1 MKDDV
6 YGDLGLRIINIISEA
21 LVAGVVLILV
31 GKIVMFTVTRT
42 ARRARIVD
50 RQLHTIR
57 EWFWFIWAL
66 LAIIILVN
74 ILGLTSATA
83 ALTVSG
89 LVGLAVTLAL
99 QTTLSNVISGLL
111 LINDGTLRIDDDIC
125 YFSIKGKVIRIGMR
139 NVLVQTEDGNVAV
152 ISHSAIATG
161 AIINLS
167 ARSRLM
173 SS

>member
-1 MKDDV
+1 M
-6 YGDLGLRIINIISEA
+6 A
-21 LVAGVVLILV
+21 AVVLFFV
-31 GKIVMFTVTRT
+31 GKVVAFTLTRT

-57 EWFWFIWAL
+57 EWFWFIWGL

-111 LINDGTLRIDDDIC
+111 LINDGTLRIDDEIC
-125 YFSIKGKVIRIGMR
+125 YFSIKGKVMRIGMR

-167 ARSRLM
+167 ARGRLM
-173 SS
+173 S

>member
-6 YGDLGLRIINIISEA
+6 YGDVGLSIINIISEA

>member
-1 MKDDV
+1 V
-6 YGDLGLRIINIISEA
+6 YGDVTLSIINIISEA
-21 LVAGVVLILV
+21 LVAAVVLILV
-31 GKIVMFTVTRT
+31 GKIVVFTVTRT

-152 ISHSAIATG
+152 ISHNAIATG
-161 AIINLS
+161 AIVNLS